1 MYPNYSNRTKDSRDY
16 INWNNTRGSSNIK
29 LDRVPHV
36 TNTVNGDKR
45 YYSALDGELY
55 FGNIYIDEVTNINWQ
70 MSQQSLPIYGYNSYT
85 FDDMAVG
92 NRIIQGQF
100 SINFTEENFL
110 MKLQSSGSFQ
120 RVARKKYAPDN
131 KQTTSYSDY
140 RARLHLPVWD
150 NGFDLV
156 IGFGHHG
163 GYSSLSQND
172 VATFLVL
179 DCCQL
184 TGTMLQ
190 LDMNGQP
197 VQQIYTFIARDI
209 KTSKT
214 QQGEVDSGV
223 NTTPENKPD
232 ESDKNQGSESSV
244 SLNGKLIL
252 KEMNKNNLE
261 IIADS
266 NIKFSGGN
274 AILLL
279 NDVFSDKRLTDAF
292 SLDIEDSG
300 NKLTK
305 TFLPDY
311 FKALK
316 KEIKDKKFTELV
328 GKVKYKYKSNDEKDE
343 INGESDVKL
352 SIEI

>member
-1 MYPNYSNRTKDSRDY
+1 MYPNYNNRSHDGRDY
-16 INWNNTRGSSNIK
+16 LDWNNTRGSSNVR
-29 LDRVPHV
+29 LDRIPHV
-36 TNTVNGDKR
+36 TNTVNGEKR

-55 FGNIYIDEVTNINWQ
+55 FGNIFIDEVTNINWQ
-70 MSQQSLPIYGYNSYT
+70 LQQQALPIYGYNSYT
-85 FDDMAVG
+85 FDDLAVG

-100 SINFTEENFL
+100 SINFTEENLL
-110 MKLQSSGSFQ
+110 MKLQSSGGFQ

-163 GYSSLSQND
+163 GYSSLSKNE
-172 VATFLVL
+172 VATFIVL

-209 KTSKT
+209 KTAKT
-214 QQGEVDSGV
+214 QQGEYDSGV
-223 NTTPENKPD
+223 SSSGSGNSDDSNKDQAVEN
-232 ESDKNQGSESSV
+232 SV
-244 SLNGKLIL
+244 SLTGKLIL
-252 KEMNKNNLE
+252 KEMNKNNLVVT
-261 IIADS
+261 ADS
-266 NIKFSGGN
+266 NIKFNGNN
-274 AILLL
+274 AILIF
-279 NDVFSDKRLTDAF
+279 NDVFSDKRLTTPFA
-292 SLDIEDSG
+292 LDIADSG
-300 NKLTK
+300 NELNKI
-305 TFLPDY
+305 FLPDY

-328 GKVKYKYKSNDEKDE
+328 GKVKYKYKTDNS
-343 INGESDVKL
+343 NGENSGETDVKF
-352 SIEI
+352 SIES

>member
-1 MYPNYSNRTKDSRDY
+1 MYPNYSNRPHDGRDY
-16 INWNNTRGSSNIK
+16 LNWNNTRGSSNIR
-29 LDRVPHV
+29 LDKIPHV

-55 FGNIYIDEVTNINWQ
+55 FGNIFVDEVTNISWQ
-70 MSQQSLPIYGYNSYT
+70 MSQQALPIYGYNSYT

-131 KQTTSYSDY
+131 KQKTAYSDY

-163 GYSSLSQND
+163 GYSSLTQNE
-172 VATFLVL
+172 VATFVVL

-209 KTSKT
+209 KTTKT
-214 QQGEVDSGV
+214 QQGEFDSG
-223 NTTPENKPD
+223 NHSTPSGSPDDSNKD
-232 ESDKNQGSESSV
+232 QANDTSI
-244 SLNGKLIL
+244 SLNGRLIL
-252 KEMNKNNLE
+252 KEMNKNNLV
-261 IIADS
+261 ITADS
-266 NIKFSGGN
+266 NIKFTGGN
-274 AILLL
+274 AVLTFK
-279 NDVFSDKRLTDAF
+279 DVFSDKRLTDNFAL
-292 SLDIEDSG
+292 SIEDSG
-300 NKLTK
+300 NELNK

-311 FKALK
+311 YKALK
-316 KEIKDKKFTELV
+316 KEIKDKNFTELV
-328 GKVKYKYKSNDEKDE
+328 GKVKYKYKASDSNDE

-352 SIEI
+352 SIES